1 MDEINAEI
9 LDHILESESESDLSS
24 NEEDYDEIV
33 PEPLILFAAN
43 NGKKR

>member
-9 LDHILESESESDLSS
+9 LDHILEYESVSSD
-24 NEEDYDEIV
+24 EEDYDEIEPI
-33 PEPLILFAAN
+33 PEPPILFAAN